1 MAAYSNRDLSLVPN
15 VSFSLVEE
23 FIKPHTGASGNKS
36 ISKGFKY
43 FSEGYVHD
51 LKGMYCLYL
60 IIQVYIHVRFHQL
73 NIFIYSVTALL
84 AMCELI

>member
-1 MAAYSNRDLSLVPN
+1 MAAHSNRDLSLVSN

-23 FIKPHTGASGNKS
+23 FVKSHTGASGNKS

-51 LKGMYCLYL
+51 LKGMLL
-60 IIQVYIHVRFHQL
+60 
-73 NIFIYSVTALL
+73 FIYNYTSIHSCTIPSVEHHYLL
-84 AMCELI
+84 SYSSSSSV

>member
-15 VSFSLVEE
+15 VSFSLIVE
-23 FIKPHTGASGNKS
+23 FFKSHTGASGNKS

-51 LKGMYCLYL
+51 LKGMLLFIYDYTSIHSCTFPSVEHLYL
-60 IIQVYIHVRFHQL
+60 L
-73 NIFIYSVTALL
+73 NYNSSSNV
-84 AMCELI
+84 

>member
-51 LKGMYCLYL
+51 LKGMLLFIFDYTNIHSCTIPSVEHLYL
-60 IIQVYIHVRFHQL
+60 L
-73 NIFIYSVTALL
+73 SYSSSSNV
-84 AMCELI
+84 